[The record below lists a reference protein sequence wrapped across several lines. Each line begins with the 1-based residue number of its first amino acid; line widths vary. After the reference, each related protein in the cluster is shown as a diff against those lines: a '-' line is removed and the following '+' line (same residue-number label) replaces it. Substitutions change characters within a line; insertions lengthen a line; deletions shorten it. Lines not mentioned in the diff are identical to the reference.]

1 MKTISK
7 ALSIIILLLT
17 TSCLSDDTL
26 QLTPPS
32 DADVV
37 GQWVLIAINSTPQ
50 IDIGNDGTTDTN
62 LMLQTTCFDGWG
74 LNFDANG
81 TITSD
86 AAEIELD
93 PNAPATLICTP
104 ISNTGTYVVN
114 GNNIMVSTTVDGV
127 EESQTVTVNITNDLM
142 SFDATESDVAGLF
155 NIPDGE
161 FYSNLTSLEFV
172 LQKVN

>member
-1 MKTISK
+1 MRK
-7 ALSIIILLLT
+7 
-17 TSCLSDDTL
+17 TL
-26 QLTPPS
+26 QLLLMVIAAIFLSGCSGDDSPPLS
-32 DADVV
+32 TFEDADVI
-37 GQWVLIAINSTPQ
+37 GQWVLIEINSTPQ

-93 PNAPATLICTP
+93 PNAIATLICSP
-104 ISNTGTYVVN
+104 ISNSGTYVIN
-114 GNNIMVSTTVDGV
+114 GNDITVSTMVDGIA
-127 EESQTVTVNITNDLM
+127 ESQTVTVNITNNLM

-172 LQKVN
+172 LQKI